1 MLFLF
6 DEFVLDTGRR
16 ELRGAAGP
24 IPVEPQVF
32 DLLAY
37 LVRNRNHVVSKD
49 DILAAI
55 WGKRIVSESAMTT
68 RINAAR
74 RAIGDSGEEQRLIK
88 TLPRKGMRFVGAVR
102 EEQEPWTLTQ
112 PPPFEPSN
120 PFAPLNQ
127 PSIAVLPFTNLNG
140 DPEQQYFSDGITE
153 DIITEL
159 SRFRSLF
166 VIARQSS
173 FAFKGR
179 LIKVQEIAHELGVA
193 FIVEGSVRRASDRIR
208 INVQLVD
215 ASSGNHL
222 WAEHYDR
229 DLRDIFAL
237 QDEVARSVAAAVSGR
252 VDVAS
257 RDRVERLS
265 PTALR
270 AYDLVLRAKA
280 LTSNYTRRDNAQ
292 ALDCAERAVQLD
304 PASAR
309 AHTHSA
315 WCHFYNYMAFWT
327 GDHWASLDK
336 SFERAQRAVVLDETD
351 SFARSMLGIVH
362 WFRREFDQARLEI
375 LAGVTQNPNDFLA
388 RRYHGLFLAA
398 TGSPEKGIE
407 QIELGRRLNPFDT
420 RWVPWNMGIACFT
433 ARRYNDAIAALKQAR
448 NPINE
453 VRGWLA
459 ASYANAGCLT
469 EAGAMLDEF
478 LKSAEADMADPPGP
492 KLNDWQPYWHAAFE
506 YQNQMDFDHLFD
518 ALRKAGL
525 PD

>member
-120 PFAPLNQ
+120 PLAPLNQ

-166 VIARQSS
+166 VIAR
-173 FAFKGR
+173 
-179 LIKVQEIAHELGVA
+179 
-193 FIVEGSVRRASDRIR
+193 
-208 INVQLVD
+208 
-215 ASSGNHL
+215 
-222 WAEHYDR
+222 
-229 DLRDIFAL
+229 
-237 QDEVARSVAAAVSGR
+237 
-252 VDVAS
+252 
-257 RDRVERLS
+257 
-265 PTALR
+265 
-270 AYDLVLRAKA
+270 
-280 LTSNYTRRDNAQ
+280 
-292 ALDCAERAVQLD
+292 
-304 PASAR
+304 
-309 AHTHSA
+309 
-315 WCHFYNYMAFWT
+315 
-327 GDHWASLDK
+327 
-336 SFERAQRAVVLDETD
+336 
-351 SFARSMLGIVH
+351 
-362 WFRREFDQARLEI
+362 
-375 LAGVTQNPNDFLA
+375 
-388 RRYHGLFLAA
+388 
-398 TGSPEKGIE
+398 
-407 QIELGRRLNPFDT
+407 
-420 RWVPWNMGIACFT
+420 
-433 ARRYNDAIAALKQAR
+433 
-448 NPINE
+448 
-453 VRGWLA
+453 
-459 ASYANAGCLT
+459 
-469 EAGAMLDEF
+469 
-478 LKSAEADMADPPGP
+478 
-492 KLNDWQPYWHAAFE
+492 
-506 YQNQMDFDHLFD
+506 
-518 ALRKAGL
+518 
-525 PD
+525 